1 MTFDRPSEIASNTPS
16 RTAPPIKT
24 AQRESPSRRS
34 IPKRCRI
41 PAIYNVIRIGE
52 CVVREAVKGEV
63 DLPNTFLH
71 GGDKSGQ
78 IAKSILV
85 LFAAFDAHHWQNSV
99 VENEPG
105 VGDLSGC
112 WAGQYLSD

>member
-1 MTFDRPSEIASNTPS
+1 MLLRRP
-16 RTAPPIKT
+16 
-24 AQRESPSRRS
+24 
-34 IPKRCRI
+34 IPKRCRE
-41 PAIYNVIRIGE
+41 PAVNDVIRIGE

-63 DLPNTFLH
+63 DLPDASLH
-71 GGDKSGQ
+71 GADESGQ